1 MKRIVGAFLA
11 AALISLCLLTGC
23 GKSQQEQPQVTQPNI
38 SELVDFVVQAE
49 EGREFRILQL
59 TDTQIIDPGQ
69 SRYPER
75 IGDTTPIT
83 DESLYEEVFYYIEEA
98 IKRTDPDLI
107 IMTGDIV
114 YGEFDDSGE
123 ILCKIVD
130 YMESF
135 DIPWAPV
142 WGNHDNESTKG
153 VTWQCAQFEN
163 AEHCLFKRGEVTG
176 NSNYTIGVKQG
187 DRLIKVIYM
196 MDSNGCG
203 NGKSYSYMP
212 SFGEYNQDEKIVTA
226 AGFGNSQLE
235 WLDTTCTNIT
245 NSLGYTP
252 SKFAAFHIPIKEY
265 SDAATIKGYQSS
277 DAQKEF
283 YIRDESGE
291 DFGKKY
297 ESIRGMNVPDFWM
310 LLKKHSFDGV
320 FVGHNHTNNFSI
332 VYDGIRLTCG
342 LKTGE
347 HDRNRN
353 DMKGGT
359 LITVAAGGESFTV
372 EHCYVKTMQ

>member
-49 EGREFRILQL
+49 EGQEFRILQL

-83 DESLYEEVFYYIEEA
+83 DEVLYKEVFYYIEEA

-135 DIPWAPV
+135 GIPWAPV
-142 WGNHDNESTKG
+142 WGNHDNESIKG

-163 AEHCLFKRGEVTG
+163 AEHCLFKRGEITG

-187 DRLIKVIYM
+187 DKLIKVIYM

-203 NGKSYSYMP
+203 EGKSYSYMP

>member
-83 DESLYEEVFYYIEEA
+83 DEVLYKEVFYYIEEA

-135 DIPWAPV
+135 GIPWAPV
-142 WGNHDNESTKG
+142 WGNHDNESIKG
-153 VTWQCAQFEN
+153 VTWQCEQFEN
-163 AEHCLFKRGEVTG
+163 AEHCLFKRGEITG

-187 DRLIKVIYM
+187 DKLIKVIYM

-212 SFGEYNQDEKIVTA
+212 SFGEYNQDVKIVTA

>member
-83 DESLYEEVFYYIEEA
+83 DEVLYKEVFYYIEEA